1 MNRRFSWTRV
11 LVLGMALGA
20 GGPALAQ
27 GMGPGMGMM
36 QGSGMGMG
44 PMMDGDMPCGSM
56 GMHPGWMAGAQGP
69 LTEQQ
74 QQALSALQQELHA
87 AHWEQMQEMHKL
99 QADQMRSGAPQDKA
113 AILELHRKMSDIHL
127 KMLELRLDAQEK
139 MNEILKPQ

>member
-1 MNRRFSWTRV
+1 MLT
-11 LVLGMALGA
+11 MALGT
-20 GGPALAQ
+20 GGTALAQ

-36 QGSGMGMG
+36 QGPGMGMG
-44 PMMDGDMPCGSM
+44 PMMGGGMPCGPM

-74 QQALSALQQELHA
+74 RQALAALQQELHA
-87 AHWEQMQEMHKL
+87 SHWELMQEMHKL
-99 QADQMRSGAPQDKA
+99 QAGQMMPDAPADKA
-113 AILELHRKMSDIHL
+113 AILEMHRKMSDIHL